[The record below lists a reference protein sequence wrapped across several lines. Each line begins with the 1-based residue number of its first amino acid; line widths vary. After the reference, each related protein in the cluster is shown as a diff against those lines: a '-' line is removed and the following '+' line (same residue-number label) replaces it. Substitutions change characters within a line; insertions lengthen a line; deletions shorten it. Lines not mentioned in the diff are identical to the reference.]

1 MKTLLVLLTLA
12 ASSIT
17 AAELWRGTLHLA
29 GGKTLTGVIEDVSP
43 TSIKFISKGD
53 AYWFKIADL
62 PAATRGELDIGI
74 TTSQATPEDKAAY
87 QADLP
92 RRQALA
98 KAEAAKARSAQAQ
111 QRAADAAQIASYRA
125 EQVRQAKAKA
135 DLEAHRQRE
144 NERRRTEA
152 LEQIALELQLRR
164 LNGNK

>member
-1 MKTLLVLLTLA
+1 MKLALLLCLLALT
-12 ASSIT
+12 T
-17 AAELWRGTLHLA
+17 QAAELWRGTLHLKE
-29 GGKTLTGVIEDVSP
+29 GKTMTGVIEDVSP
-43 TSIKFISKGD
+43 TAIKFVSQGT
-53 AYWFKIADL
+53 AYWLKIADL

-98 KAEAAKARSAQAQ
+98 KAEAAKARAAQAQ
-111 QRAADAAQIASYRA
+111 QRAAAANPIYRA
-125 EQVRQAKAKA
+125 EQARQAKAQS

-144 NERRRTEA
+144 ETRRQTEA

-164 LNGNK
+164 LNGGR